1 MKENG
6 YSLTLYKTVWKFKS
20 NASTF
25 IGVLPSSVEAKTQVT
40 DLDGEMGCLM
50 KGVTTALREVRK
62 ENGKAFQ
69 WACCVAVWWG

>member
-1 MKENG
+1 MVTA
-6 YSLTLYKTVWKFKS
+6 LHFIRVWKLKS

-25 IGVLPSSVEAKTQVT
+25 IGVLPNSVEAKTQVT

-69 WACCVAVWWG
+69 WVCCMAVLCG